1 MDDEIYDLSV
11 IEEGDHSDTDVLLS
25 NLISFRNYGQS
36 SSSYKRQLIRIVN
49 DSYKSGMFDI
59 DLIFQEI
66 AIHNRQIC
74 LEAAEICLKRD
85 NQYVDSHAFDGE
97 TLFTEVVSELADQ
110 IWQCFVE
117 PQGFHDDSFIIY
129 CIIKDSKGAISY
141 EEEDGN
147 VVILNNCQ
155 NSLITSFSVLSAI
168 PPFDIENTIII
179 GTGGG
184 LQCRMNLLQ

>member
-11 IEEGDHSDTDVLLS
+11 IEEGDHSDTDILLS
-25 NLISFRNYGQS
+25 NLISYRNYGQNS
-36 SSSYKRQLIRIVN
+36 SAYKRQLIRIVN
-49 DSYKSGMFDI
+49 DSYKHGMFDI

-74 LEAAEICLKRD
+74 LEVAEICLKRD
-85 NQYVDSHAFDGE
+85 DQYAEDINGE

-117 PQGFHDDSFIIY
+117 PQGFHDDSFISF
-129 CIIKDSKGAISY
+129 CIIKDNKGAISY

-155 NSLITSFSVLSAI
+155 NSLIKSFSVLANI
-168 PPFDIENTIII
+168 PPFNVEDTIVI

-184 LQCRMNLLQ
+184 LQCRMNLLR